1 MSLPKKTPPPRT
13 PIPSKDFISIRR
25 RTTVAGAT
33 TVRTS
38 QNGEDEKSKVDAEQE
53 NDSKKWHSPVE
64 TPPPNGI
71 IIPTAGSWKQRWDL
85 GILVLILYSSVVVP
99 YRVCFDEDASGIAW
113 IFEASM
119 SFFFL
124 FDVFLNFRTAY
135 FQEGQWVTSEA
146 AIAKLYL
153 RGWFWIDAPS
163 SFPLELLDLL
173 PGANA
178 SDFAI
183 LRVLRMFRLVRLLKL
198 LKVDQII
205 GTLEEMMET
214 RLRIIPLLF
223 LVGKMV
229 FLAHALGCF
238 WYAIGAWQAGDGSSG
253 TATWITSYGGE
264 DERTAGEYYIWSIYW
279 ALTTLTTVGYGD
291 IIPTNDIER
300 LYCLMALLLSAL
312 VFGAMISNISTLV
325 ASLDRQAAIIEEK
338 TNEVKE
344 YAVARGLP
352 KALTFR
358 VRKHFQYFYTQ
369 RPPFDEIQ
377 LLNDCPPALRLEITH
392 FLLAETLAKVALFK
406 GLDHEFLGEIFPYIR
421 PISYDAKSTIYT
433 KGETSRELLFLLEGE
448 VEVMSNRFEGVVET
462 LITPSEIIF
471 ARVNSGV
478 CIRPRT
484 RSLHPR
490 SHIMPPS
497 LHCRDSTRCSRAC
510 SAAPMIPRSRSSTL
524 AASENRCSR
533 GSEGTPR
540 MLRARRAR
548 CSV

>member
-1 MSLPKKTPPPRT
+1 MCLPKKTPPPRT
-13 PIPSKDFISIRR
+13 PVPSKDFISIRR
-25 RTTVAGAT
+25 RTAVGVAS
-33 TVRTS
+33 VRTS
-38 QNGEDEKSKVDAEQE
+38 KDGKDRIGKPDAEPSNNGKME
-53 NDSKKWHSPVE
+53 HSHVE
-64 TPPPNGI
+64 ATPPNGI
-71 IIPTAGSWKQRWDL
+71 IIPTVGSWKQKWDI
-85 GILVLILYSSVVVP
+85 GILMLILYSSVVVP
-99 YRVCFDEDASGIAW
+99 YRVCFDEDARGVSW

-135 FQEGQWVTSEA
+135 FQEGQWVTSEL
-146 AIAKLYL
+146 AIAKVYL

-163 SFPLELLDLL
+163 SLPLEMLDLL

-223 LVGKMV
+223 LVGKMT
-229 FLAHALGCF
+229 FLAHTLGCF

-300 LYCLMALLLSAL
+300 LYALMALLLSAL

-325 ASLDRQAAIIEEK
+325 ASLDRQAAIIEERLD
-338 TNEVKE
+338 EVKE

-352 KALTFR
+352 KALAFR

-377 LLNDCPPALRLEITH
+377 LLNDCPAALRLEITH

-471 ARVNSGV
+471 VRVNSGV
-478 CIRPRT
+478 CDSPKTRTPAPCHNRLADAIERNVPVRAVWPR
-484 RSLHPR
+484 
-490 SHIMPPS
+490 
-497 LHCRDSTRCSRAC
+497 
-510 SAAPMIPRSRSSTL
+510 
-524 AASENRCSR
+524 
-533 GSEGTPR
+533 
-540 MLRARRAR
+540 
-548 CSV
+548 